1 MAAVCRA
8 CWTATSNNF
17 FCKKRGI
24 TAPLFAYFSY
34 LYFFLFESE
43 KIMDSFEDFDVLVKE
58 YLKDQRM
65 LNELREKTV
74 KKLCLILA
82 YQKKEEL
89 FKHIDGYS
97 SLAVYAE
104 KRLGVN
110 RTLAYEYAKVGEKF
124 YNSANKEIQ
133 EIADAF
139 SPSLLIELLRV
150 SDEHIISAYRNKMI
164 TAYSTAR
171 ELREFAESAKD

>member
-1 MAAVCRA
+1 
-8 CWTATSNNF
+8 
-17 FCKKRGI
+17 
-24 TAPLFAYFSY
+24 
-34 LYFFLFESE
+34 
-43 KIMDSFEDFDVLVKE
+43 MDSFEDFDVLVNE

-164 TAYSTAR
+164 TIYSTAR